1 MRGSQEIQMATII
14 AVFVLGATLAGVMIG
29 IAIGLWWADHTAGLQ
44 EPEARQTPVID
55 LRARW

>member
-1 MRGSQEIQMATII
+1 MATII